1 MFFRRRG
8 AVFSFQHGRP
18 RLRSSKTPPKVQH
31 ILIIFKSEQ
40 HSALPKKQEPATNA
54 SSAKEPQFL
63 GIQQNI
69 NSWRKVVIFSV
80 SKTEVKSALKII
92 LYYKNHQISTAQNA

>member
-40 HSALPKKQEPATNA
+40 HSALPKKQEPATDA

-69 NSWRKVVIFSV
+69 NSWRKVVIFSAF
-80 SKTEVKSALKII
+80 KTEGKSALKII